1 MDPRHIQFKKLDGR
15 NDNVLTI
22 VSGVFDR
29 NGNFISG
36 IRKTLEM
43 KFKDE
48 TLAKLM
54 NTGLAIKTNFSVP
67 PGTYMI
73 RLVVRDSEGQLMSAL
88 NGAVAI
94 Q

>member
-1 MDPRHIQFKKLDGR
+1 
-15 NDNVLTI
+15 
-22 VSGVFDR
+22 VFDR

-36 IRKTLEM
+36 IQKTVDIKM
-43 KFKDE
+43 KDD
-48 TLAKLM
+48 TLARLM
-54 NTGLAIKTNFSVP
+54 TAGVMTIKTNFSVP
-67 PGTYMI
+67 PGSYMI